1 MTIWFRAYYEDED
14 LWQYFEADGEG
25 WAVRQVEIRG
35 VDSRP
40 VTAASLKEVLHLRD
54 HCDRAA
60 MSRYEKQYGVLADGR
75 VFDGWEDELDAD
87 ELSVEEFE
95 QVWARARQALGG
107 QADVAGLGS

>member
-1 MTIWFRAYYEDED
+1 MTTWFRAYYEDED

-54 HCDRAA
+54 HGDRAA
-60 MSRYEKQYGVLADGR
+60 MSQYEQQYGVLADGR

-87 ELSVEEFE
+87 ELSAEEFE
-95 QVWARARQALGG
+95 QVWVRARQVLGG
-107 QADVAGLGS
+107 QGDVAGLDS